1 MSYNQQLKFNFS
13 GLNEKRLIKE
23 VTTKYYEFIDEDGE
37 RKISKITNEK
47 KWFDDSESNHNPTS
61 SYHSE
66 VI

>member
-1 MSYNQQLKFNFS
+1 MQK
-13 GLNEKRLIKE
+13 KLIKK

-37 RKISKITNEK
+37 RKISNITNEK